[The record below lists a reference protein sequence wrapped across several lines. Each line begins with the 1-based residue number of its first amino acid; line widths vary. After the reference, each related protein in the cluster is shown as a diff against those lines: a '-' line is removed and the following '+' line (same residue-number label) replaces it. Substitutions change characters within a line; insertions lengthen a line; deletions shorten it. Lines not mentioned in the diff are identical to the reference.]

1 MLNGPLFRSDLEN
14 ALMTTPS
21 RLLDFFSLEASEYL
35 ARLEAMAN
43 RQGLE
48 SSEAAQ
54 FAAAARGLRG
64 SATMAKAGELA
75 RLAGSVERIA
85 SGVVQGVTSWDPEI
99 QRAVV
104 GAVEDLK
111 LLVRSVRSWGPEQD
125 ARVDDAVRRL
135 ARYGPS
141 REERKE
147 DVILPISQLFYND
160 DGQDIV
166 YVAPNARTHYEQQL
180 REQGGGIGSG
190 TLSPEI
196 KRVPTPSRQA
206 PAGPIAGSAPR
217 AQTPVRGQ
225 TPPRGQE
232 LKDVL
237 NSSLATMR
245 SLESRHS
252 GPQPAG
258 ELVPI
263 QQLLY
268 RGQRAIERAAEIRR
282 ALKKSGT
289 PPTRALVDELV
300 DLVELASEE

>member
-1 MLNGPLFRSDLEN
+1 VGNGPPFQSDLEK
-14 ALMTTPS
+14 ALMTTPG

-43 RQGLE
+43 KQALE

-75 RLAGSVERIA
+75 RLAAGVERIA
-85 SGVVQGVTSWDPEI
+85 SGIVQGVTTWEPEV
-99 QRAVV
+99 QRALV

-111 LLVRSVRSWGPEQD
+111 LLVRSIRSWGADQD
-125 ARVDDAVRRL
+125 ARVEEAVRRL
-135 ARYGPS
+135 GRYGPA
-141 REERKE
+141 REDRKE

-160 DGQDIV
+160 DGQHIV
-166 YVAPNARTHYEQQL
+166 YVAPNPRTHYEQQL

-196 KRVPTPSRQA
+196 KRVPTPVREA
-206 PAGPIAGSAPR
+206 PVAPPSAP
-217 AQTPVRGQ
+217 TPTRGQ
-225 TPPRGQE
+225 TPARGQE
-232 LKDVL
+232 LKDAL
-237 NSSLATMR
+237 SSSLATMR
-245 SLESRHS
+245 SLETRNS
-252 GPQPAG
+252 GPRPSG

-300 DLVELASEE
+300 DLVELAAEE

>member
-1 MLNGPLFRSDLEN
+1 
-14 ALMTTPS
+14 MTTPG

-35 ARLEAMAN
+35 ARLEAMAT
-43 RQGLE
+43 RQGMQ
-48 SSEAAQ
+48 SSEASQ

-64 SATMAKAGELA
+64 SATMAKATQLA
-75 RLAGSVERIA
+75 RLAASVERIA
-85 SGVVQGVTSWDPEI
+85 SSVVQGATAWEPEI

-104 GAVEDLK
+104 GALEDLK
-111 LLVRSVRSWGPEQD
+111 LLVRSVRNWGAEQD
-125 ARVDDAVRRL
+125 ARVEESVRRL
-135 ARYGPS
+135 ARFAPA
-141 REERKE
+141 REERSE
-147 DVILPISQLFYND
+147 DVIVPISQLFYND
-160 DGQDIV
+160 DGQHIV
-166 YVAPNARTHYEQQL
+166 HVAPNPRTHYEQQL
-180 REQGGGIGSG
+180 REQGGGIGPG
-190 TLSPEI
+190 TLSPEV
-196 KRVPTPSRQA
+196 KRVPTPSREVA
-206 PAGPIAGSAPR
+206 PAP
-217 AQTPVRGQ
+217 TPTRGQ
-225 TPPRGQE
+225 TPVRGQE

-252 GPQPAG
+252 GPHAAT

-300 DLVELASEE
+300 DLVELASSE

>member
-1 MLNGPLFRSDLEN
+1 
-14 ALMTTPS
+14 MTTPG

-43 RQGLE
+43 KEGLQ

-64 SATMAKAGELA
+64 SATMAKAGDLA
-75 RLAGSVERIA
+75 RLAASVERIA
-85 SGVVQGVTSWDPEI
+85 SGVVQGVTSWEPEI

-111 LLVRSVRSWGPEQD
+111 LLVRSVRTWGAEQN
-125 ARVDDAVRRL
+125 ARVEESVQRL
-135 ARYGPS
+135 ARYGPA

-147 DVILPISQLFYND
+147 DVIVPVSQLFYND
-160 DGQDIV
+160 DGQHV
-166 YVAPNARTHYEQQL
+166 VFVAPNPRTHYEQQL
-180 REQGGGIGSG
+180 REQGGGIGAG

-196 KRVPTPSRQA
+196 KRAPTPAREA
-206 PAGPIAGSAPR
+206 PPAPPAAPR
-217 AQTPVRGQ
+217 SQTPARGS
-225 TPPRGQE
+225 TPARGQE
-232 LKDVL
+232 LKDIL

-245 SLESRHS
+245 SLESRNS
-252 GPQPAG
+252 GPQPT

-300 DLVELASEE
+300 DLVELASAE

>member
-1 MLNGPLFRSDLEN
+1 
-14 ALMTTPS
+14 MTTPG

-35 ARLEAMAN
+35 ARLEAMASKE
-43 RQGLE
+43 GLQ

-64 SATMAKAGELA
+64 SATMAKAAGLA
-75 RLAGSVERIA
+75 SLAASVERIA
-85 SGVVQGVTSWDPEI
+85 SGVVQGATSWEPEI
-99 QRAVV
+99 QRALV

-111 LLVRSVRSWGPEQD
+111 LLVRSVRGWGSEQD
-125 ARVDDAVRRL
+125 TRVEEAVKRL
-135 ARYGPS
+135 ARFGPA

-147 DVILPISQLFYND
+147 DVIVPVSQLFYND
-160 DGQDIV
+160 DGQHIV
-166 YVAPNARTHYEQQL
+166 YVAPNPRTHYEQQL
-180 REQGGGIGSG
+180 REQGGGIGAG

-196 KRVPTPSRQA
+196 KRVPTPSREVPPA
-206 PAGPIAGSAPR
+206 PPASR
-217 AQTPVRGQ
+217 SQTPVRGQ

-245 SLESRHS
+245 SLESRNS
-252 GPQPAG
+252 GPQPPAT

-263 QQLLY
+263 QELLY
-268 RGQRAIERAAEIRR
+268 RGQRAIDRAAEIRR

-300 DLVELASEE
+300 DLVELASAE